1 MCIPRPA
8 LHFNVRIMIA
18 ITVVALLSACGGLG
32 GEPEVVGTIPP
43 PPSATPQPE
52 QPAQPEWSLPESP
65 PDLVLG
71 AEIYA
76 QNCTECHGIGGAGD
90 GPLVASG
97 QVVNVPN
104 FTDRDTVAPKTPMEY
119 FEIITDGNLENLM
132 PPWRNA
138 LSDEERWAVTMY
150 TYMLYAEPEAIERGA
165 TIYAAECADCH
176 GETGLG
182 DGPQMI
188 EDDRFAAQIAAPAD
202 MAWLNDS
209 HIYTIINEGAG
220 EDMPAFDDT
229 LTPEEHWDVI
239 AFVRTLSTS
248 GEIQPI
254 DAPSESAEE
263 AAQAEVEQ
271 ASTASQQIPGRITGE
286 VIHGGDGVV
295 PDDLSVTLHIY
306 DMDFQER
313 TVETSI
319 QPDGSFVFEDV
330 EFSPDSVYFA
340 STTYRERSFANPPVE
355 GTTGVMELPIV
366 IYERTDDKDDVSIIG
381 MVMQIQPVGDVLEV
395 LQVVRFRNHSDKLYT
410 QDQEL
415 AAGRF
420 QSVSV
425 PLPPGSIVV
434 GVEGEERMFV
444 DDETFTVYDTRSL
457 LPGVEHFVRLSYLIP
472 YGSGEAIIEFPVDYN
487 VNGPVHV
494 LLGSQSVTLESD
506 QFPQL
511 GIENIHERQYM
522 AYGSNLNLPAGDV
535 ISYQLS
541 GRPAQTGTIAE
552 PRIVDSDQL
561 LPVLGL
567 IATIVVVI
575 IGGAAIVI
583 TRKPAEPSREERID
597 ALAGQIAKLDAAHER
612 GEINHDLYQQRRA
625 ELKRTLAKIME
636 TEE

>member
-1 MCIPRPA
+1 
-8 LHFNVRIMIA
+8 MIA